1 MSSAPA
7 VAARVAKSQVSEL
20 IFSSLP
26 SIDSPARLSQIESM
40 PIVSPHNNNPL
51 ADGRQSKRA
60 LLVRRGVQRLFFELG
75 AVVLPEL
82 TLVSGRRAD
91 LIVLGP
97 KGDFMIVEIKSS
109 IEDFR
114 ADSKWPDYRR
124 HCDRFYF
131 ATHPDVPAD
140 IFPAEA
146 GFILSDG
153 HGAEILREAPEHELA
168 GATRKAL
175 MLRFARTG
183 ASRLLAAELA
193 GIDVPVSADE

>member
-7 VAARVAKSQVSEL
+7 VAVRVAKSQVSEL
-20 IFSSLP
+20 IFSALP

-51 ADGRQSKRA
+51 ADGRQSKCA

-97 KGDFMIVEIKSS
+97 KGDFTIIEIKSS

-114 ADSKWPDYRR
+114 ADSK
-124 HCDRFYF
+124 
-131 ATHPDVPAD
+131 
-140 IFPAEA
+140 
-146 GFILSDG
+146 
-153 HGAEILREAPEHELA
+153 
-168 GATRKAL
+168 
-175 MLRFARTG
+175 
-183 ASRLLAAELA
+183 
-193 GIDVPVSADE
+193 

>member
-20 IFSSLP
+20 IFSALP

-82 TLVSGRRAD
+82 TLVSGRFEMAGLSAALRQVLFRDPSGCAGGHFSGGGRFHTFRRA
-91 LIVLGP
+91 
-97 KGDFMIVEIKSS
+97 
-109 IEDFR
+109 
-114 ADSKWPDYRR
+114 RR
-124 HCDRFYF
+124 GNF
-131 ATHPDVPAD
+131 AGS
-140 IFPAEA
+140 A
-146 GFILSDG
+146 G
-153 HGAEILREAPEHELA
+153 
-168 GATRKAL
+168 
-175 MLRFARTG
+175 ARTG
-183 ASRLLAAELA
+183 RRDQKSAHAAIRQNGRQPPA
-193 GIDVPVSADE
+193 RRGTGRY